1 MTWLERIR
9 NWDYSLDGVVE
20 WVLNLMEF
28 HIQRA
33 GIWGYIGIVLFIIGL
48 GLAFPATRGVTSLV
62 VSGVFRMVFTF
73 VQNVLTLLTADL
85 FKFFGKL
92 LLAMFHRS
100 RRWIIALAGRT
111 RRD

>member
-1 MTWLERIR
+1 MTWLERIK

-33 GIWGYIGIVLFIIGL
+33 GIWGYIGIVLFVIGL

-62 VSGVFRMVFTF
+62 VSGE
-73 VQNVLTLLTADL
+73 
-85 FKFFGKL
+85 
-92 LLAMFHRS
+92 
-100 RRWIIALAGRT
+100 IGRAHV
-111 RRD
+111 